1 MNYLLL
7 EDVSLEKYNTLRLKS
22 IAKLMVFPSNKK
34 EIRDICSKFENKE
47 IIPLGRGSNILLS
60 KEYYG
65 DEYLF
70 FNLKLMD
77 DIFIE
82 NNMLFAQSGLS
93 LQKLA
98 WYAIENNLKG
108 FEFLEDI
115 PGTVGGAVIMNAG
128 THEGNIGRL
137 IKKVIYF
144 DIDKNQIVEKEVTEE
159 DFDIR
164 TSIWDNNRA
173 IILGCYFE
181 LNYGDSITSLDK
193 ILEFKKKRFKK
204 HPRNY
209 SSAGSVFKRREKKE
223 AFVWELIDKVG
234 LRGYK
239 KNGAMISD
247 KHPNFI
253 VNIGNATYDDMKYLI
268 DLCKEKV
275 FNEFNVKLEL
285 EWKII

>member
-1 MNYLLL
+1 MNCLLL

-22 IAKLMVFPSNKK
+22 IAKLMIFPPNEK
-34 EIRDICSKFENKE
+34 EIREICSKFDNKE

-60 KEYYG
+60 REYYE

-82 NNMLFAQSGLS
+82 NNRLFAQSGLS

-98 WYAIENNLKG
+98 WYAIENNIKG

-128 THEGNIGRL
+128 THEGNIGQL

-144 DIDKNQIVEKEVTEE
+144 DIDENQILEKEVIEE
-159 DFDIR
+159 DFNIR
-164 TSIWDNNRA
+164 TSIWDNNRV

-181 LNYGDSITSLDK
+181 LNYGDTITSLDK
-193 ILEFKKKRFKK
+193 ILEFKKKRYKK
-204 HPRNY
+204 QPRNY
-209 SSAGSVFKRREKKE
+209 SSAGSVFKKRDRNEVS
-223 AFVWELIDKVG
+223 VWELIDKVG

-253 VNIGNATYDDMKYLI
+253 VNIGNATYDDLKYLI
-268 DLCKEKV
+268 DLCEEKV